1 MLETVPYT
9 IIDRCRACHAPSSLL
24 IPALEMDPMPLAGQ
38 FCISRKEAYDA
49 VSMPLSWIICER
61 CGLVQVL
68 EDVNDRALFKHYNYA
83 SSTVGG
89 LVRHFEQFA
98 CILAESYENSEPA
111 FLEIG
116 CNDGVLLNKLPAT
129 WTKCGV
135 DPSDVARTTHESASD
150 AAYELVNKPFTS
162 TLVDRKQWTGKWDVI
177 SGSNCLAHIS
187 DLRDVFEGVA
197 SALRPNGEFWIEVHD
212 LDALLDGSQ
221 WDTIYHEHKAE
232 WSLDALTNCLGTLGF
247 ERISF
252 ERIPMH
258 GGALRC
264 RFKKTGEKKYFQGT
278 TDTYLPKLEKLS
290 LAYHRRNEHPTVRTL
305 RSAVKN
311 GQRIAAF
318 GAAGRANVYLNQM
331 VDLTFTWIV
340 DESPLRIGKFIPCVG
355 TPIVDPSSLDQEAP
369 KKCLIT
375 AWNYKD
381 DIIRKNPNYPGD
393 WLTAFPI
400 HQES

>member
-1 MLETVPYT
+1 MLEAAPYT
-9 IIDRCRACHAPSSLL
+9 IIDRCRACHAPSSML
-24 IPALEMDPMPLAGQ
+24 IPGLEMDPMPLAGQ
-38 FCISRKEAYDA
+38 FCTNQEEAHA
-49 VSMPLSWIICER
+49 AIAMPLSWIICER

-89 LVRHFEQFA
+89 LVRHFEHFA
-98 CILAESYENSEPA
+98 TLLTGVYEDATPS

-116 CNDGVLLNKLPAT
+116 CNDGVLLNKLPGS

-135 DPSDVARTTHESASD
+135 DPSDVARKTHENTPD
-150 AAYELVNKPFTS
+150 QPYDLVNKPFTS
-162 TLVDRKQWTGKWDVI
+162 TLVEREQWVGKWDVI

-197 SALRPNGEFWIEVHD
+197 LALRPNGEFWVEVHD
-212 LDALLDGSQ
+212 LDALLNGSQ

-232 WSLDALTNCLGTLGF
+232 WSLDALTTCLGALGF
-247 ERISF
+247 ERISID
-252 ERIPMH
+252 RTPMH

-264 RFKKTGEKKYFQGT
+264 RFKRTGEKHYPKGT
-278 TDTYLPKLEKLS
+278 SETYLPKLERLS
-290 LAYHRRNEHPTVRTL
+290 LAYHQRNDHPTVQTL
-305 RSAVKN
+305 LAALEN
-311 GQRIAAF
+311 GQSISAY

-331 VDLTFTWIV
+331 LDLPFTWIV

-355 TPIVDPSSLDQEAP
+355 TPIVDLSHLNEEAP
-369 KKCLIT
+369 KHCLIT

-381 DIIRKNPNYPGD
+381 DIIRKNPDYPGE
-393 WLTAFPI
+393 WHTAFPI
-400 HQES
+400 QEAP

>member
-1 MLETVPYT
+1 MSDAAPYT

-24 IPALEMDPMPLAGQ
+24 IPALEMNPMPLAGQ
-38 FCISRKEAYDA
+38 FCKSQQEAHDA
-49 VSMPLSWIICER
+49 EAMPLSWIICER

-98 CILAESYENSEPA
+98 SLLTEVYENSPPS

-116 CNDGVLLNKLPAT
+116 CNDGVLLNKLPAH

-135 DPSDVARTTHESASD
+135 DPSDVARESHKNASETQ
-150 AAYELVNKPFTS
+150 YELVNKAFTS
-162 TLVDRKQWTGKWDVI
+162 ALVDRQQWNGKWDVI

-187 DLRDVFEGVA
+187 DLRDVLEGVA
-197 SALRPNGEFWIEVHD
+197 QALRPDGEFWMEVHD

-232 WSLDALTNCLGTLGF
+232 WSLDALTTCLGTLGF
-247 ERISF
+247 ERLSF

-264 RFKKTGEKKYFQGT
+264 RFKRTGKKNYLEGT
-278 TDTYLPKLEKLS
+278 SQIYLPKLEQLS
-290 LAYHRRNEHPTVRTL
+290 LAYHRRNDHPTAQNL
-305 RSAVKN
+305 RSAFKN
-311 GQRIAAF
+311 GHRISAY

-331 VDLTFTWIV
+331 LDLRFIWIV
-340 DESPLRIGKFIPCVG
+340 DESPLRIQKFIPCAG
-355 TPIVDPSSLDQEAP
+355 TPIVDPSYLNQNAP

-381 DIIRKNPNYPGD
+381 DIIRKNPNYPGE

-400 HQES
+400 HEAT